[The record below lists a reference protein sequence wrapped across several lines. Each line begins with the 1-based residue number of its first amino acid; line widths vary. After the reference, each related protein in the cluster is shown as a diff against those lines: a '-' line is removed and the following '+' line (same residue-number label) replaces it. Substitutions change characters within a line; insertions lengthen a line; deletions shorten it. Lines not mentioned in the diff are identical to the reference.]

1 MQSSAVF
8 TQSVGTHATQIVLD
22 KQVLQ
27 NCGDLPSDTTM
38 EWVATALHRAAIDN
52 NVLVE
57 ALLSWGA
64 DVNLQDRVGATPLH
78 VACQE
83 GNLPCV
89 LTLLKAGANVTLP
102 NNWGGLPIHI
112 AAQHNRVEIV
122 KTLLEHG
129 CSPDM
134 VS

>member
-1 MQSSAVF
+1 M
-8 TQSVGTHATQIVLD
+8 
-22 KQVLQ
+22 
-27 NCGDLPSDTTM
+27 PSDTTM

-129 CSPDM
+129 CTPDM